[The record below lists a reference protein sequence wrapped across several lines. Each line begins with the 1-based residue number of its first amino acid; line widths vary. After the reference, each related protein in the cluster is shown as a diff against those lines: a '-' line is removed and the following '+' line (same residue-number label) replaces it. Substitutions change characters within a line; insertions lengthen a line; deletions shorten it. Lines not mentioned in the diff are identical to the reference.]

1 MKQDTKEEF
10 QKLTEERMK
19 NREQVRFINS
29 ITTNMVLLVFLIVII
44 TAVICNIPSL
54 SLGYMILA
62 LLFFMVVVYFVISM
76 FVKPIVQISKIIGAM
91 ADMDFRDDGTLDLLG
106 KKKDEIGIMAHALI
120 RMRSEMKMVIEKIQN
135 GSSQLYTAAKGMDQS
150 ATFTLETVEQVD
162 KAIAEIAQGATSQAQ
177 ETQIATENVL
187 LMGHMIEETN
197 EEIEELRNSART
209 MRSASEKAM
218 EILEEL
224 NHINQQTKDAIS
236 TIYDQTNTTNTSAMK
251 IKEAADIITDIAE
264 ETNLLSLNASI
275 EAARAGEQGRGFA
288 VVASQIQKLAEQSN
302 ESARQIALIIDELIS
317 DSAKSV
323 ETMEQVK
330 KVIQKQDEYVS
341 NTEASFRDVNDGIS
355 GSIDGI
361 RTISATTKELDSARV
376 KVVDVVQNLTAIA
389 QENAASTE
397 ETTASAAEVGN
408 TIGNIAHEVKSLNM
422 IADDLE
428 KNIKVFVMD

>member
-106 KKKDEIGIMAHALI
+106 KKKDEIGVMAHALI

-323 ETMEQVK
+323 ETMEKVK

-408 TIGNIAHEVKSLNM
+408 TIGNIAHEVKSLNL

>member
-106 KKKDEIGIMAHALI
+106 KKKDEIGVMAHALI

-135 GSSQLYTAAKGMDQS
+135 GSRQLYTAAKGMDQS